1 MNFEGKKCFFHVDLD
16 AFFASVEQLEHSEWR
31 GKPVIVGGLPGD
43 RRAVVSTASYEA
55 RKFGVHSAMPLAR
68 AVELCPD
75 GIYTRGNYKLYSEYS
90 EKIMSIF
97 GEFSPDVKQIS
108 IDEAFLDMTGT
119 ERLFGDAV
127 ECAKKLKATVFER
140 TGLTVS
146 VGIATTNYIAKICS
160 GLKKPDG
167 LCAVPP
173 GKEEE
178 FMLSLPLDKVWGI
191 GAKTLERLRSAGFY
205 TTADIRKHSEEL
217 LASVFGGA
225 TANFLHNVVRG
236 IEPPGFL
243 SEAKSH
249 SCGIESTYE
258 YDLIEWN
265 QIERALLSL
274 SEQLMFRLLQDNLTG
289 KTVAIKIRYD
299 DFTTVSAQNTS
310 LQNVTSVDDLFSR
323 ALSVFRGKYQA
334 GRAIRLLG
342 ITINNTTDADAE
354 KQNELFDFGEK
365 KRKAIEKTI
374 LKISQKNPGLK
385 IHKARLLSNDTKA
398 LALALALLSLLCLRP
413 TKAYC
418 DDTKTIDASGS
429 GPMVVGKDLPPE
441 TLPKGTKFLD
451 WNIRDNSVEF
461 IAQGYWDAKLKETL
475 TATFGWGNDFSLS
488 FGTPVFVQKVDMTL
502 WFTVNRHWYLEAA
515 FADEFNKNTF
525 AGGYMNGE
533 GYFKEMRV
541 ANRKVVFPS
550 SYSVDDVSRGIGG
563 GENQA
568 PGASVKFADPDGKW
582 TLDAALR
589 YDMLASRDKTYYGK
603 NSVNET
609 NRAKSAY
616 MTGRMFVLPSFE
628 VTAAIQDVYVESY
641 DGSYKDSCGRKYK
654 KLSSS
659 DYLVVPSRK
668 MLVLSASAG
677 AARKSGA
684 LPAVAV
690 SFNSPAAIATCFSQ
704 LGNFGTNSSAGV
716 GSGFLGNTQRAFG
729 LKDTAAEPEL
739 CPNVA
744 SFSYCGKSG
753 QNPIPDPSGA
763 APASIESCGFFGN
776 LDNKTVLFAQHPA
789 GFSPFTVCFR
799 YDLGVNTIDELL
811 VVHAQSGNAEQRY
824 AAIQA
829 DDDLAFNSEDFF
841 GEKRYY
847 ADLYD
852 TTAKKTDYGE
862 AVIRYPFCKSSPG
875 TYLGY
880 SDTDD
885 LVLRARNYTP
895 VKRFDIGTDAVNGTV
910 VVYKNG
916 AIDSGAQY
924 NSETGEVTLSSSVG
938 MSDKIYIVW
947 FEDSKSFDA
956 GSIAGAAGF
965 NYNFTEKLS
974 GDVSLASRW
983 TLSPTTQYAEANKS
997 YFGYA
1002 TLASRVQYKDE
1013 NWLARNTISG
1023 TVENKNTTGYYKLL
1037 SFDDSAATTIY
1048 NAQNA
1053 AKNLPKNFAPR
1064 LNPRPSQSSASAIE
1078 LEIAKNCSTPAQSG
1092 SSDKAITG
1100 YKVPVYWNW
1109 TGIMNEWASNAI
1121 TLASAALP
1129 AASTFSCALQ
1139 TPMPIS
1145 GDIYLQLGVSADDS
1159 FESESSGSIPTWK
1172 ISDSSAADVL
1182 APFNTN
1188 NTGWQIIKVAL
1199 KDTDRVQCAKNKN
1212 ARIVVVNKNGAKGS
1226 GTIFFGPYEIESQG
1240 IYTIQDDAFTVTAM
1254 QTRVANPGASR
1265 FNKSINYAQELSWS
1279 SAASDVPNNPNIAL
1293 YKYFKECDHS
1303 DYNEINM
1310 YFNIDYS
1317 SAQAAVTT
1325 SEENGLSFLLDT
1337 DAPTAGSV
1345 GKIAVYARLSKSALD
1360 RCAGAGWRLLTIDK
1374 GERKVKIDGLPL
1386 PAGDFILMVNNSVIP
1401 SRAKIEF
1408 STLGKDV
1415 WRKSGTFRV
1424 DEIFFSQTSPHFIAQ
1439 DKNSVDWKKDGVIVE
1454 SKSGSPIIS
1463 DVKIHAASQENV
1475 TFYSEK
1481 SRNAKG
1487 DISADASAS
1496 ATIANIALSASAA
1509 RAADASAAITN
1520 AAHSIRTASPL
1531 FKTISFGEEYTF
1543 DRDSKSA
1550 VKENSLSLDFNSLGA
1565 PISLRGA
1572 AKTDSSLWSLN
1583 TKNELSA
1590 GTRLGS
1596 SDLGYALNISTEA
1609 SQKLLKSSGE
1619 ILSTDNYFVTWLS
1632 ATKKEFSFG
1641 EAAASKRKVAAK
1653 IENTFYLP
1661 WSSLAP
1667 QINYLTEE
1675 NYSAATNYYYTD
1687 KNSFTF
1693 AFPFKVGK
1701 NSFSVS
1707 WKKSSGGVEATTAGG
1722 SYSEDIWQLAKT
1734 YNQRKHFFAALP
1746 VYDLI
1751 SWDLANSVHKK
1762 TKGLAQNDSLQSEFY
1777 TSEYDFAFNRPLYA
1791 DKKDFFIPANVSFAF
1806 ARDIRAAQTLSD
1818 TNQAKLKVGWTAFNI
1833 FGKNGSIPIASW
1845 FEQDEYLSSF
1855 TATIKIPRDNPNDVT
1870 QVYTTYL
1877 QANFYVTKDNVL
1889 KTGAE
1894 FSFQDLN
1901 NYSIKGTIAWK
1912 RLGKTSPISALARVM
1927 FKRFREQEI
1936 PILRSDSINCSWR
1949 SASGVNS
1956 SKPKKTHS
1964 YEYIHSADFQFAKF
1978 FALTTEVDLGFS
1990 CSFDEICV
1998 LTATFSLGGKLNF

>member
-1 MNFEGKKCFFHVDLD
+1 
-16 AFFASVEQLEHSEWR
+16 
-31 GKPVIVGGLPGD
+31 
-43 RRAVVSTASYEA
+43 
-55 RKFGVHSAMPLAR
+55 
-68 AVELCPD
+68 
-75 GIYTRGNYKLYSEYS
+75 
-90 EKIMSIF
+90 
-97 GEFSPDVKQIS
+97 
-108 IDEAFLDMTGT
+108 
-119 ERLFGDAV
+119 
-127 ECAKKLKATVFER
+127 
-140 TGLTVS
+140 
-146 VGIATTNYIAKICS
+146 
-160 GLKKPDG
+160 
-167 LCAVPP
+167 
-173 GKEEE
+173 
-178 FMLSLPLDKVWGI
+178 
-191 GAKTLERLRSAGFY
+191 
-205 TTADIRKHSEEL
+205 
-217 LASVFGGA
+217 
-225 TANFLHNVVRG
+225 
-236 IEPPGFL
+236 
-243 SEAKSH
+243 
-249 SCGIESTYE
+249 
-258 YDLIEWN
+258 
-265 QIERALLSL
+265 
-274 SEQLMFRLLQDNLTG
+274 
-289 KTVAIKIRYD
+289 
-299 DFTTVSAQNTS
+299 
-310 LQNVTSVDDLFSR
+310 
-323 ALSVFRGKYQA
+323 
-334 GRAIRLLG
+334 
-342 ITINNTTDADAE
+342 
-354 KQNELFDFGEK
+354 
-365 KRKAIEKTI
+365 
-374 LKISQKNPGLK
+374 
-385 IHKARLLSNDTKA
+385 
-398 LALALALLSLLCLRP
+398 
-413 TKAYC
+413 
-418 DDTKTIDASGS
+418 
-429 GPMVVGKDLPPE
+429 
-441 TLPKGTKFLD
+441 
-451 WNIRDNSVEF
+451 
-461 IAQGYWDAKLKETL
+461 
-475 TATFGWGNDFSLS
+475 
-488 FGTPVFVQKVDMTL
+488 
-502 WFTVNRHWYLEAA
+502 
-515 FADEFNKNTF
+515 
-525 AGGYMNGE
+525 
-533 GYFKEMRV
+533 
-541 ANRKVVFPS
+541 
-550 SYSVDDVSRGIGG
+550 
-563 GENQA
+563 
-568 PGASVKFADPDGKW
+568 
-582 TLDAALR
+582 
-589 YDMLASRDKTYYGK
+589 
-603 NSVNET
+603 
-609 NRAKSAY
+609 
-616 MTGRMFVLPSFE
+616 
-628 VTAAIQDVYVESY
+628 
-641 DGSYKDSCGRKYK
+641 
-654 KLSSS
+654 
-659 DYLVVPSRK
+659 
-668 MLVLSASAG
+668 
-677 AARKSGA
+677 
-684 LPAVAV
+684 
-690 SFNSPAAIATCFSQ
+690 
-704 LGNFGTNSSAGV
+704 
-716 GSGFLGNTQRAFG
+716 
-729 LKDTAAEPEL
+729 
-739 CPNVA
+739 
-744 SFSYCGKSG
+744 
-753 QNPIPDPSGA
+753 
-763 APASIESCGFFGN
+763 
-776 LDNKTVLFAQHPA
+776 
-789 GFSPFTVCFR
+789 
-799 YDLGVNTIDELL
+799 
-811 VVHAQSGNAEQRY
+811 
-824 AAIQA
+824 
-829 DDDLAFNSEDFF
+829 
-841 GEKRYY
+841 
-847 ADLYD
+847 
-852 TTAKKTDYGE
+852 
-862 AVIRYPFCKSSPG
+862 
-875 TYLGY
+875 
-880 SDTDD
+880 
-885 LVLRARNYTP
+885 
-895 VKRFDIGTDAVNGTV
+895 
-910 VVYKNG
+910 
-916 AIDSGAQY
+916 
-924 NSETGEVTLSSSVG
+924 
-938 MSDKIYIVW
+938 
-947 FEDSKSFDA
+947 
-956 GSIAGAAGF
+956 
-965 NYNFTEKLS
+965 
-974 GDVSLASRW
+974 
-983 TLSPTTQYAEANKS
+983 
-997 YFGYA
+997 
-1002 TLASRVQYKDE
+1002 
-1013 NWLARNTISG
+1013 
-1023 TVENKNTTGYYKLL
+1023 
-1037 SFDDSAATTIY
+1037 
-1048 NAQNA
+1048 NA

-1100 YKVPVYWNW
+1100 YKVPVHWNW

-1121 TLASAALP
+1121 TLASAALS

-1212 ARIVVVNKNGAKGS
+1212 ARIVVVNKNGAKES
-1226 GTIFFGPYEIESQG
+1226 GTIYFGPYEIGSQG

-1317 SAQAAVTT
+1317 TAQAAVTT

-1337 DAPTAGSV
+1337 DAPTAGSA

-1463 DVKIHAASQENV
+1463 DVKFHAASQENV

-1619 ILSTDNYFVTWLS
+1619 ILSTDNYFATWLS

-1751 SWDLANSVHKK
+1751 SWDLANSVHQK
-1762 TKGLAQNDSLQSEFY
+1762 TKGLAQNDSLQSEF
-1777 TSEYDFAFNRPLYA
+1777 
-1791 DKKDFFIPANVSFAF
+1791 
-1806 ARDIRAAQTLSD
+1806 
-1818 TNQAKLKVGWTAFNI
+1818 
-1833 FGKNGSIPIASW
+1833 
-1845 FEQDEYLSSF
+1845 
-1855 TATIKIPRDNPNDVT
+1855 
-1870 QVYTTYL
+1870 
-1877 QANFYVTKDNVL
+1877 
-1889 KTGAE
+1889 
-1894 FSFQDLN
+1894 
-1901 NYSIKGTIAWK
+1901 
-1912 RLGKTSPISALARVM
+1912 
-1927 FKRFREQEI
+1927 
-1936 PILRSDSINCSWR
+1936 
-1949 SASGVNS
+1949 
-1956 SKPKKTHS
+1956 
-1964 YEYIHSADFQFAKF
+1964 
-1978 FALTTEVDLGFS
+1978 
-1990 CSFDEICV
+1990 
-1998 LTATFSLGGKLNF
+1998 